1 MIHFSI
7 IVFIAPTNSCFALFF
22 PFLTIVNNSGHH
34 PYKPKNTH
42 DHDFPRLS
50 LFKVRVSSLSGAQP
64 VDCDPIGGSND
75 PLTGISKIHPQTQT
89 FAL

>member
-7 IVFIAPTNSCFALFF
+7 IVFIAPTNPHFALFF

-64 VDCDPIGGSND
+64 VSCDPIRGSND
-75 PLTGISKIHPQTQT
+75 PFTGISQDHLKTQAS
-89 FAL
+89 AL